1 MGKLAPIN
9 PNQSELSEKGKG
21 FGWQTLSEI
30 YLAHDSGRTEQLNT
44 ANAIIAAGLVT
55 LTSPRPD
62 LRSYE
67 ECEQTIYRYFENC
80 ASKNV
85 RPTISSIALALG
97 LNRKRFL
104 EACETG
110 QVTHPSSSS
119 AIALPNDVWNLFCN
133 LRENYVSMIEGF
145 LESNTIHPSAGIFL
159 LKNNGDYKDSIEH
172 NYNVT
177 KTTVDLNALAEK
189 YAQEM
194 DE

>member
-1 MGKLAPIN
+1 MGKLAPII
-9 PNQSELSEKGKG
+9 PNQDVSAKGKG
-21 FGWQTLSEI
+21 FGWKTLSDI
-30 YLAHDSGRTEQLNT
+30 YLSHDSGRTEQLNT

-62 LRSYE
+62 LHSYK
-67 ECEQTIYRYFENC
+67 ECEETLYRYFENC

-97 LNRKRFL
+97 LNRRQFL

-110 QVTHPSSSS
+110 QVTQRGAPS
-119 AIALPNDVWNLFCN
+119 AIALPNEVWSLLCN

-177 KTTVDLNALAEK
+177 KTVVDLNALAEK
-189 YAQEM
+189 YAQEL
-194 DE
+194 DD

>member
-1 MGKLAPIN
+1 MGKLTPIMPQETSAAKHKSMGWN
-9 PNQSELSEKGKG
+9 KLSD
-21 FGWQTLSEI
+21 I
-30 YLAHDSGRTEQLNT
+30 YLSHDSGRTEQLNT
-44 ANAIIAAGLVT
+44 ANAIIAAGLMT

-67 ECEQTIYRYFENC
+67 ECEQTLYRFFENC

-85 RPTISSIALALG
+85 RPTISSIALSFG
-97 LNRKRFL
+97 LSRRQFL

-110 QVTHPSSSS
+110 QVAQRGAPT
-119 AIALPNDVWNLFCN
+119 AIALPNEVWNLFTN

-159 LKNNGDYKDSIEH
+159 LKNNGDYKDSVEH

-177 KTTVDLNALAEK
+177 KTVIDVHALAEK